1 MRLPNANR
9 FSPAN
14 AAWIAGLGLC
24 LVAAGCSR
32 GGFKLVP
39 VSGRI
44 TSGGQP
50 VPEATVTFQPRG
62 GGPGSYG
69 RADAEG
75 RFVLRSVL
83 DDSRGAVAGTHVVT
97 ITTAKDTDDTD
108 DGGGGRTGELAP
120 ARFRDGSVEFVV
132 PPKGTDS
139 ADFDLH
145 GATPGRR

>member
-1 MRLPNANR
+1 MPPRKACR

-14 AAWIAGLGLC
+14 AAWIAGLSLC
-24 LVAAGCSR
+24 LLAAGCGR

-39 VSGRI
+39 VSGRV
-44 TSGGQP
+44 TAQGQP
-50 VPEATVTFQPRG
+50 VAEARVTFQPQG

-69 RADAEG
+69 QTDAGG

-97 ITTAKDTDDTD
+97 ITTAKDTNASD
-108 DGGGGRTGELAP
+108 DGGGSTTGELAP
-120 ARFRDGSVEFVV
+120 PRFRDGSVEFVV

-139 ADFDLH
+139 ADFELH
-145 GATPGRR
+145 AAASARP